1 MLITLWKVK
10 EPVAAG
16 FPVVVVF
23 FVYFFPATLDGDR
36 FCLYKV
42 TRCIIWS
49 NLTRSNDVF
58 EALITFGLIWTT
70 CIFLFCTDRL
80 VCLNK
85 SVNASLLV
93 DLHLRLLRTAVGLLV
108 EASLI
113 IVFDL
118 LEFFNEVSIS
128 S

>member
-1 MLITLWKVK
+1 MVI
-10 EPVAAG
+10 G
-16 FPVVVVF
+16 FVF
-23 FVYFFPATLDGDR
+23 TKLLDAS
-36 FCLYKV
+36 F
-42 TRCIIWS
+42 WS
-49 NLTRSNDVF
+49 DLTRSNDVF

-70 CIFLFCTDRL
+70 CIFLFWTDRL

-93 DLHLRLLRTAVGLLV
+93 DLHLRLLQIAVGLLV
-108 EASLI
+108 ESSLI

-118 LEFFNEVSIS
+118 LEFVNEVSIS